1 MNATD
6 PINIDCPFTAEMS
19 DEEKAQYWHTQQSLP
34 TVSALTKSYR
44 ESCELLGYDPVTPTP
59 FPEDLEKKK
68 IYDQL
73 VQRVAIERQ
82 TAIGAGEEPEDRPL
96 GPPPKVLVLNS
107 WQVMGAQW
115 SIEQEQG
122 PIGGGIVCDDCGMG
136 KTIQMLVVIYEH
148 LQRMKAGHVM
158 GSPDN
163 PRYRPTIVI
172 APALV
177 VDVWFE
183 EINKWFPQL
192 QAWRYFE
199 QASKVNNAFTKY
211 RTLPITSSELVQW
224 LKEHCP
230 PDDPNSCGHVVI
242 SAYETFMSRTLNVA
256 KKEKDS
262 RPLTGTSA
270 DCSLPPCLLAPR
282 APPRKRMLTTSV

>member
-6 PINIDCPFTAEMS
+6 PISVDYSFTTEMS
-19 DEEKAQYWHTQQSLP
+19 EEEKAQYWQTQQSLS

-68 IYDQL
+68 AYDQL
-73 VQRVAIERQ
+73 AQRVGAERQ
-82 TAIGAGEEPEDRPL
+82 AAIDAGEEPERRIL
-96 GPPPKVLVLNS
+96 GPPPKVLVLNG

-115 SIEQEQG
+115 SIEQERG
-122 PIGGGIVCDDCGMG
+122 PIGGSIVCDDCGTG
-136 KTIQMLVVIYEH
+136 KTIQMLVVIHEH
-148 LQRMKAGHVM
+148 LQRMKAEHVV
-158 GSPDN
+158 GNPDN
-163 PRYRPTIVI
+163 PRYRPTIVL
-172 APALV
+172 APAPV

-199 QASKVNNAFTKY
+199 HVNKVNNAFMKG
-211 RTLPITSSELVQW
+211 RTLPTKGDELVQW
-224 LKEHCP
+224 LKRHCP
-230 PDDPNSCGHVVI
+230 PDDPNSCSYVVI
-242 SAYETFMSRTLNVA
+242 SAYETFMLRTLKVA

-262 RPLTGTSA
+262 RPLAGTST
-270 DCSLPPCLLAPR
+270 DCSLPPCPLTP
-282 APPRKRMLTTSV
+282 APPHRASAS